1 MSSFFQVQYR
11 VDISKNTVFLL
22 ESPLE
27 SYQGKLVKNLDLTKP
42 VEIAENVFW
51 VGSYIKDDIFQCH
64 PYLIREGTESV
75 LIDPGSLITFEE
87 TLRKIK
93 YLTDLENIKYIICH
107 HQDPDLAASL
117 PEIEKVFPER
127 ERYIVTHWRTYFLLK
142 HYNLL
147 TPFYLVDQ
155 HEFRLELESGRKLQ
169 FLFTPYMH
177 YPGNI
182 VTYDPE
188 TKVLFSSDIFGGWVE
203 KDWSLF
209 AEKEEYIESIRAFHE
224 IYMPCREVVIYSIEK
239 LKKLDIE
246 IIAPQH
252 GSVIAGKDFVKKVMS
267 AVEDFEYG
275 KMVEAKNI
283 EIFKIREQRRHIFS
297 LIEDVAIKKLFMSE
311 ILRVVEKQL
320 SSVLPIRD
328 IIVMLK
334 VGNHL
339 YVYSKESGY
348 IPRKLDE
355 LKLHQGNFF
364 IYGNGYIKIFVEL
377 ENSFSLSSEDRE
389 FLDSI
394 ASLLIYVAKREKW
407 FLSIQ
412 ERREL
417 LKDRAYKDIL
427 TGFYRR
433 EILND
438 LIEKEFYRS
447 KRYGY
452 HFSILMIDIDNFK
465 KVNDT
470 YGHLVGDK
478 VLKKVAETT
487 KKTIRKSDVAI
498 RYGGEEFLIILPHT
512 DLEAAKIAAERIRK
526 NIEKLDVDG
535 VKVTV
540 SVGIADNSLSPKLE
554 DLIRKADQ
562 ALYIAKRTGKNKVVA
577 ATS

>member
-1 MSSFFQVQYR
+1 M
-11 VDISKNTVFLL
+11 N
-22 ESPLE
+22 
-27 SYQGKLVKNLDLTKP
+27 NLDLTKP

-64 PYLIREGTESV
+64 PYLIREGKESV

-93 YLTDLENIKYIICH
+93 YLINLENIKYIICH

-127 ERYIVTHWRTYFLLK
+127 ERYIVTHWRTYLLLK

-155 HEFRLELESGRKLQ
+155 HEFKLELESGRKLQ

-182 VTYDPE
+182 VTYDSE

-203 KDWSLF
+203 KNWSLF
-209 AEKEEYIESIRAFHE
+209 AEKEEYIKSIRAFHE
-224 IYMPCREVVIYSIEK
+224 IYMPCKEVVIYSIER

-252 GSVIAGKDFVKKVMS
+252 GSIIVGKDFVKKVMS

-283 EIFKIREQRRHIFS
+283 KIFKIREQRRHIFS

-311 ILRVVEKQL
+311 ILSVVEKQL

-328 IIVMLK
+328 IIVILK
-334 VGNHL
+334 VSDHL

-355 LKLHQGNFF
+355 LQLHHGNFF
-364 IYGNGYIKIFVEL
+364 VYGNGDIKIFVEL
-377 ENSFSLSSEDRE
+377 ENSFSLSNEDRE

-394 ASLLIYVAKREKW
+394 TSLLIYVAKREKW

-417 LKDRAYKDIL
+417 LKDKAYKDLL
-427 TGFYRR
+427 TGLYRR

-487 KKTIRKSDVAI
+487 KKTLRRSDIAI

-512 DLEAAKIAAERIRK
+512 DLDAAKIAAERIRK
-526 NIEKLDVDG
+526 NIEKLNVDG

-540 SVGIADNSLSPKLE
+540 SIGIADNSLSPRLE

-562 ALYIAKRTGKNKVVA
+562 ALYIAKRTGKNRVVA

>member
-1 MSSFFQVQYR
+1 M
-11 VDISKNTVFLL
+11 N
-22 ESPLE
+22 
-27 SYQGKLVKNLDLTKP
+27 NLDLTKP

-64 PYLIREGTESV
+64 PYLIREGKESV

-93 YLTDLENIKYIICH
+93 YLINLENIKYIICH

-155 HEFRLELESGRKLQ
+155 HEFKLELESGRKLQ

-182 VTYDPE
+182 VTYDSE

-203 KDWSLF
+203 KNWSLF
-209 AEKEEYIESIRAFHE
+209 AEKEEYIKSIRAFHE
-224 IYMPCREVVIYSIEK
+224 IYMPCKEVVIYSIER

-252 GSVIAGKDFVKKVMS
+252 GSIIVGKDFVKKVMS

-283 EIFKIREQRRHIFS
+283 KIFKIREQRRHIFS

-311 ILRVVEKQL
+311 ILSVVEKQL

-328 IIVMLK
+328 IIVILK
-334 VGNHL
+334 VSDHL

-355 LKLHQGNFF
+355 LQLHHGNFF
-364 IYGNGYIKIFVEL
+364 VYGNGDIKIFVEL
-377 ENSFSLSSEDRE
+377 ENSFSLSNEDRE

-394 ASLLIYVAKREKW
+394 TSLLIYVAKREKW

-417 LKDRAYKDIL
+417 LKDKAYKDLL
-427 TGFYRR
+427 TGLYRR

-487 KKTIRKSDVAI
+487 KKTLRRSDIAI

-512 DLEAAKIAAERIRK
+512 DLDAAKIAAERIRK
-526 NIEKLDVDG
+526 NIEKLNVDG

-540 SVGIADNSLSPKLE
+540 SIGIADNSLSPRLE

-562 ALYIAKRTGKNKVVA
+562 ALYIAKRTGKNRVVA

>member
-1 MSSFFQVQYR
+1 MS
-11 VDISKNTVFLL
+11 N
-22 ESPLE
+22 
-27 SYQGKLVKNLDLTKP
+27 
-42 VEIAENVFW
+42 
-51 VGSYIKDDIFQCH
+51 
-64 PYLIREGTESV
+64 
-75 LIDPGSLITFEE
+75 
-87 TLRKIK
+87 
-93 YLTDLENIKYIICH
+93 
-107 HQDPDLAASL
+107 
-117 PEIEKVFPER
+117 
-127 ERYIVTHWRTYFLLK
+127 
-142 HYNLL
+142 
-147 TPFYLVDQ
+147 
-155 HEFRLELESGRKLQ
+155 
-169 FLFTPYMH
+169 
-177 YPGNI
+177 
-182 VTYDPE
+182 
-188 TKVLFSSDIFGGWVE
+188 
-203 KDWSLF
+203 
-209 AEKEEYIESIRAFHE
+209 
-224 IYMPCREVVIYSIEK
+224 
-239 LKKLDIE
+239 
-246 IIAPQH
+246 
-252 GSVIAGKDFVKKVMS
+252 
-267 AVEDFEYG
+267 
-275 KMVEAKNI
+275 
-283 EIFKIREQRRHIFS
+283 
-297 LIEDVAIKKLFMSE
+297 
-311 ILRVVEKQL
+311 
-320 SSVLPIRD
+320 
-328 IIVMLK
+328 
-334 VGNHL
+334 
-339 YVYSKESGY
+339 
-348 IPRKLDE
+348 
-355 LKLHQGNFF
+355 
-364 IYGNGYIKIFVEL
+364 
-377 ENSFSLSSEDRE
+377 EDRE

-417 LKDRAYKDIL
+417 LKDKAYKDLL
-427 TGFYRR
+427 TGLYRR

-452 HFSILMIDIDNFK
+452 HFSILMIDIDDFK

>member
-1 MSSFFQVQYR
+1 M
-11 VDISKNTVFLL
+11 L

-27 SYQGKLVKNLDLTKP
+27 SYQGNLMNNLDLTKP
-42 VEIAENVFW
+42 IEIAENIFW

-64 PYLIREGTESV
+64 PYLIRDGKESV

-87 TLRKIK
+87 TIRKIK
-93 YLTDLENIKYIICH
+93 YLVDLENIKYIICH

-155 HEFRLELESGRKLQ
+155 HEFKLELESGRKLQ

-203 KDWSLF
+203 KNWSLF
-209 AEKEEYIESIRAFHE
+209 AEKEEYIKSIRAFHE
-224 IYMPCREVVIYSIEK
+224 IYMPCKEVVIYSIER

-252 GSVIAGKDFVKKVMS
+252 GSIIVGKDFVKKVMS

-275 KMVEAKNI
+275 KMVEAKNL

-297 LIEDVAIKKLFMSE
+297 LIKDLTIKKLFMSE

-320 SSVLPIRD
+320 SSVLPVRN
-328 IIVMLK
+328 IIVTLK
-334 VGNHL
+334 VRNHL

-348 IPRKLDE
+348 TPRKLGE

-364 IYGNGYIKIFVEL
+364 VYGNGDIKIFIEL
-377 ENSFSLSSEDRE
+377 KNSYSLSNEDRM
-389 FLDSI
+389 FLESI
-394 ASLLIYVAKREKW
+394 ASLLIHVAEREKW
-407 FLSIQ
+407 LLSLQ

-417 LKDRAYKDIL
+417 LKDKAYKDIL
-427 TGFYRR
+427 TGLYRR
-433 EILND
+433 EILYD
-438 LIEKEFYRS
+438 LIEKEFHRS

-465 KVNDT
+465 KINDT
-470 YGHLVGDK
+470 YGHLFGDK
-478 VLKKVAETT
+478 VLKKVAET
-487 KKTIRKSDVAI
+487 IRKTLRSSDIAI
-498 RYGGEEFLIILPHT
+498 RYGGEEFLVILPHT
-512 DLEAAKIAAERIRK
+512 DLESAKIVGERLRK
-526 NIEKLDVDG
+526 TIEKLDIDG
-535 VKVTV
+535 IKITI
-540 SVGIADNSLSPKLE
+540 SIGIADNSLSPRLE

-562 ALYIAKRTGKNKVVA
+562 ALYIAKRTGKNRVIA

>member
-155 HEFRLELESGRKLQ
+155 HEFKLELESGRKLQ

-188 TKVLFSSDIFGGWVE
+188 TKILFSSDIFGGWVE
-203 KDWSLF
+203 ENWSLF
-209 AEKEEYIESIRAFHE
+209 AEEEEYIESIRAFHE
-224 IYMPCREVVIYSIEK
+224 IYMPCKEVVIYNIEK

-252 GSVIAGKDFVKKVMS
+252 GSIIKGKDFVKKVMS

-275 KMVEAKNI
+275 KMVEVKNLGT
-283 EIFKIREQRRHIFS
+283 FKSREQRRHILS
-297 LIEDVAIKKLFMSE
+297 LLKDLTIKKLFIPE

-320 SSVLPIRD
+320 SSILPLKN
-328 IIVMLK
+328 IIIILK
-334 VGNHL
+334 VKDHL
-339 YVYSKESGY
+339 YVYSRESGY
-348 IPRKLDE
+348 APRNLDK
-355 LKLHQGNFF
+355 LKLPQGNFF
-364 IYGNGYIKIFVEL
+364 IYGNSEIKIFIEF
-377 ENSFSLSSEDRE
+377 ENSCSLSNEDRE
-389 FLDSI
+389 FLESI
-394 ASLLIYVAKREKW
+394 ASFLIHVAKREKW
-407 FLSIQ
+407 LLTLQ

-417 LKDRAYKDIL
+417 LKDKAYKDVL
-427 TGFYRR
+427 TGLYRR
-433 EILND
+433 EILYD
-438 LIEKEFYRS
+438 LIEKEFHRS

-465 KVNDT
+465 KINDT
-470 YGHLVGDK
+470 YGHLFGDK
-478 VLKKVAETT
+478 VLKKVAET
-487 KKTIRKSDVAI
+487 IRRTLRNSDIAI
-498 RYGGEEFLIILPHT
+498 RYGGEEFLVILPHT
-512 DLEAAKIAAERIRK
+512 DLESAKIVGERIRK
-526 NIEKLDVDG
+526 TIERLDIDG
-535 VKVTV
+535 IKITI
-540 SVGIADNSLSPKLE
+540 SIGIADNTLSSKLE